1 MTVTKAPETPGAV
14 NYPTLLSPIRLGP
27 RVARNRT
34 WMTAHSTHLVKGNN
48 FSDEHIAYYEER
60 AKGGVA
66 VITMEAMAVH
76 PTTQPYDG
84 MRVFAFEESVVDAYR
99 SMKAAVSKHNTLVFA
114 QLWHRGRQTHGVVS
128 RLPVWSASAV
138 PCSLFREI
146 PHEMTKAEID
156 EIVEHYIRCAMYAV
170 EGGLDGIEIH
180 GVTHGYLLGQFL
192 SPATN
197 HRKDEY
203 GGSLENRM
211 RIVMRILDGIR
222 SIVPASMVLGMRISG
237 DEGLEHGLGNAE
249 WCEIA
254 GKLAETGK
262 LDYLSVTQGT
272 YLNRMMMY
280 MMPPGKR
287 GYQVSATE
295 QIKKTVGNLPVVAV
309 GRITTPGQAEEILA
323 TGKADFVGM
332 ARQLIA
338 DSHWLEKAASNQAES
353 ILPCVG
359 TGWCLSTVTQTRL
372 GCAHNPAVG
381 YERTL
386 GSGTLVPT
394 DEPKDVAVVGG
405 GLAGLRAAYTAAAR
419 GHRVTIFERG
429 PELGGQVKLLQGT
442 SYDEYVGMVDHL
454 IEQCAQQGVKVEL
467 NTELPSDLA
476 WADAYGHVVLAT
488 GSDYIKSG
496 ISAVQPYRW
505 GEETVAGVDQF
516 NVFTVE
522 EALRAKPRDIP
533 NRVMVFD
540 DTGTRDPMIVAE
552 QLARANHP
560 VEFITRLNQVGPDLS
575 GTRDQGPFYSRLRKL
590 GVTFRTRLII
600 DAINGDAVTLR
611 DLDTDET
618 EVVENVDA
626 VVISTG
632 KVARSQLQQ
641 QFEAEGRTNVSI
653 VGDALAP
660 RRYFNAVWEAE
671 NAARAI

>member
-1 MTVTKAPETPGAV
+1 M
-14 NYPTLLSPIRLGP
+14 RLGP

-76 PTTQPYDG
+76 PTTQPYEG

-128 RLPVWSASAV
+128 RLPVWAPSPV

-146 PHEMTKAEID
+146 PHEMTKADID
-156 EIVEHYIRCAMYAV
+156 EIVEHYVRCALYAV
-170 EGGLDGIEIH
+170 EGGVDGIEIH

-197 HRKDEY
+197 HRSDEY
-203 GGSLENRM
+203 GGTLENRM
-211 RIVMRILDGIR
+211 RIVMQILDGIR
-222 SIVPASMVLGMRISG
+222 SIVPETMVLGMRISG
-237 DEGLEHGLGNAE
+237 DEGLEHGLGNEE

-280 MMPPGKR
+280 RMPPAPR
-287 GYQVSATE
+287 GYQVDATAR
-295 QIKKTVGNLPVVAV
+295 IKQTVGALPVVVV
-309 GRITTPGQAEEILA
+309 GRITTPDLAEEILA

-338 DSHWLEKAASNQAES
+338 DSHWLEKAAKGKPET

-386 GSGTLVPT
+386 GEGTLVPA
-394 DEPKDVAVVGG
+394 EHLKDVAVVGG
-405 GLAGLRAAYTAAAR
+405 GLAGLRAAYVAASR
-419 GHRVTIFERG
+419 GHRVTLFERSD
-429 PELGGQVKLLQGT
+429 ELGGQVRLMRGT
-442 SYDEYVGMVDHL
+442 SYDEYAGMVDYL
-454 IEQCAQQGVKVEL
+454 IERCADAGVKVEL
-467 NTELPSDLA
+467 GRELSTDLG
-476 WADAYGHVVLAT
+476 WADAYDHVVLST
-488 GSDYIKSG
+488 GSDYLKTG
-496 ISAVQPYRW
+496 VSAVSPYRW
-505 GEETVAGVDQF
+505 GGDVIKGIDQI

-522 EALRAKPRDIP
+522 EALRARRGDIP
-533 NRVMVFD
+533 HRVMIFD
-540 DTGTRDPMIVAE
+540 DTGTRDPMVVAE
-552 QLARANHP
+552 QLVRANHP
-560 VEFITRLNQVGPDLS
+560 VEFITRLNQVGPDLA

-590 GVTFRTRLII
+590 GVTFRIRLII
-600 DAINGDAVTLR
+600 DAIDGDAVTLR
-611 DLDTDET
+611 DMDTDEL
-618 EVVENVDA
+618 EVVEGVDA
-626 VVISTG
+626 IIVSTG
-632 KVARSQLQQ
+632 KAARSALQR
-641 QFEAEGRTNVSI
+641 QFELEGRTNVSV

-671 NAARAI
+671 LAARAI